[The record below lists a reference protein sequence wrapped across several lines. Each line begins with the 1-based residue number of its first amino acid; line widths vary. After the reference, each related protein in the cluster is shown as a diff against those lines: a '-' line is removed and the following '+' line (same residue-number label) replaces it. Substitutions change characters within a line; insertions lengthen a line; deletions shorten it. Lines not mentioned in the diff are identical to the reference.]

1 MSRLKLK
8 NSTIGTMKK
17 LRYVYA
23 ASAALLLVSGNAF
36 SQDLRMGFFLDNY
49 LYGYR
54 MNPASQSEVSNT
66 FFGLLINDVAIG
78 ASSDIGLSNL
88 LFPTDGRLVT
98 GFNSSISADK
108 FISGLKVSNKLTTDL
123 NENIFALGHRTS
135 SGKGF
140 WTIEANLKSYSAAS
154 APMSMFEYLK
164 VGASDNIYRMN
175 DINLNSKNYG
185 ELAIGYSHRF
195 TDKLKIGVTA
205 KGILGLGY
213 ADMSIAR
220 LAINTK
226 KYPAVATGIGTFTG
240 ALPPADFGVTPD
252 GCIDFRNVNRGSLG
266 ISGIGGAL
274 DLGIEYELIE
284 GLRLSAAV
292 LDLGAIAWK
301 KTVEGTMGEHSF
313 NVLENADLSDN
324 LADMLRFSSDPT
336 GGILI
341 DMLNTQINFGA
352 KYILPFAEKV
362 SLGALYTFRLGD
374 KISQYIDFRTGATYT
389 PGKAFSVSGT
399 VGVNTY
405 GTTVGA
411 AFTVNA
417 GPVNLFAGIDGI
429 FVNVT
434 PQFVPINSL
443 NTVAKAGLSFMIGR

>member
-1 MSRLKLK
+1 
-8 NSTIGTMKK
+8 
-17 LRYVYA
+17 
-23 ASAALLLVSGNAF
+23 
-36 SQDLRMGFFLDNY
+36 
-49 LYGYR
+49 
-54 MNPASQSEVSNT
+54 
-66 FFGLLINDVAIG
+66 
-78 ASSDIGLSNL
+78 
-88 LFPTDGRLVT
+88 
-98 GFNSSISADK
+98 
-108 FISGLKVSNKLTTDL
+108 
-123 NENIFALGHRTS
+123 
-135 SGKGF
+135 
-140 WTIEANLKSYSAAS
+140 
-154 APMSMFEYLK
+154 
-164 VGASDNIYRMN
+164 
-175 DINLNSKNYG
+175 
-185 ELAIGYSHRF
+185 
-195 TDKLKIGVTA
+195 
-205 KGILGLGY
+205 
-213 ADMSIAR
+213 
-220 LAINTK
+220 
-226 KYPAVATGIGTFTG
+226 
-240 ALPPADFGVTPD
+240 
-252 GCIDFRNVNRGSLG
+252 
-266 ISGIGGAL
+266 
-274 DLGIEYELIE
+274 
-284 GLRLSAAV
+284 
-292 LDLGAIAWK
+292 
-301 KTVEGTMGEHSF
+301 MGEHSF

>member
-1 MSRLKLK
+1 
-8 NSTIGTMKK
+8 MKK
-17 LRYVYA
+17 LSFVYA
-23 ASAALLLVSGNAF
+23 ASAALMLVSGKAY

-54 MNPASQSEVSNT
+54 MNPASQSEMSKT
-66 FFGLLINDVAIG
+66 FFGLLVNDVAFG
-78 ASSDIGLSNL
+78 ASSDLALSNL

-108 FISGLKVSNKLTTDL
+108 FIGGLKVSNRMTADL
-123 NENIFALGHRTS
+123 NENLFALGHRTS

-140 WTIEANLKSYSAAS
+140 WTIEANFKSYSAAS
-154 APMSMFEYLK
+154 APMSMFEFLK

-175 DINLNSKNYG
+175 NINFNSKNYG
-185 ELAIGYSHRF
+185 ELAIGYSHRI
-195 TDKLKIGVTA
+195 TDKFKLGITA

-213 ADMSIAR
+213 ADMSIQR

-226 KYPAVATGIGTFTG
+226 KYPAVATGSGTVIG

-252 GCIDFRNVNRGSLG
+252 GYIDFRNVKRGPLD
-266 ISGIGGAL
+266 ISGLGAAV
-274 DLGIEYELIE
+274 DLGIEYELID
-284 GLRLSAAV
+284 GLTLSAAV

-301 KTVEGTMGEHSF
+301 KTVQGTMGEYKF
-313 NVLENADLSDN
+313 NALENESLSDN
-324 LADMLRFSSDPT
+324 LADLLRFSNEQA
-336 GGILI
+336 GGSFI
-341 DMLNTQINFGA
+341 DILNTQINFGA
-352 KYILPFAEKV
+352 KYKLPFAEKV

-389 PGKAFSVSGT
+389 PSKVFSISGT
-399 VGVNTY
+399 IGVNTY

-411 AFTVNA
+411 AFDLNA
-417 GPVNLFAGIDGI
+417 GPVNFFAGIDGI

-434 PQFVPINSL
+434 PQLVPINSL